1 MPKTIS
7 VAQLGHGGASRA
19 IREAQRE
26 PVLVSKQ
33 NRPAAWILSTDR
45 LAEVA
50 AARGVEPEVYQRA
63 LELLAIDLY
72 RLETLTLGQA
82 AELAGMPLGDF
93 IDLCGRLRVPVLWE
107 PTGGIG
113 AEVEALAEA
122 LDEPRSHT

>member
-1 MPKTIS
+1 MPKTFSI
-7 VAQLGHGGASRA
+7 AQLGHGGASRA
-19 IREAQRE
+19 IREAQRG

-33 NRPAAWILSTDR
+33 NRPAAWILSADR

-50 AARGVEPEVYQRA
+50 AARGGEPEVYQRA
-63 LELLAIDLY
+63 MELLAVDLY

-107 PTGGIG
+107 PQGGIG
-113 AEVEALAEA
+113 AEVDALAEA
-122 LDEPRSHT
+122 LDEPRSGT